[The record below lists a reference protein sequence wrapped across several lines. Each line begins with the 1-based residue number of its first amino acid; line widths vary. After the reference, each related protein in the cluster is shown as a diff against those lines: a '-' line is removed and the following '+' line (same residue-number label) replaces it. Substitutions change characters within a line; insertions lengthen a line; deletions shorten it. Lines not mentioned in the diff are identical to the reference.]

1 MNRLNTNTFQIMVYK
16 ILYIKFTIFPCFKFK
31 LMVIYRFN
39 KKNKTKWYIFIL
51 MIRKWFHIEKMI
63 KNFIGSS
70 NLETKKIIKIDA
82 RNKNYEKK

>member
-1 MNRLNTNTFQIMVYK
+1 
-16 ILYIKFTIFPCFKFK
+16 
-31 LMVIYRFN
+31 
-39 KKNKTKWYIFIL
+39 
-51 MIRKWFHIEKMI
+51 MI